1 MIVVYDEDEILA
13 PQVATTLMERG
24 YNNVFMLSGGLKVA
38 KYCFPHSLV
47 VIPDIGMTIDISKIL
62 ATQLQQMSFRYRK

>member
-1 MIVVYDEDEILA
+1 MYDEDEILA

-38 KYCFPHSLV
+38 KHCFPHSLV
-47 VIPDIGMTIDISKIL
+47 VSSGISITVDTSKIL

>member
-1 MIVVYDEDEILA
+1 MYDEDELLA

-24 YNNVFMLSGGLKVA
+24 YTNVYMLSGGLKVA

-47 VIPDIGMTIDISKIL
+47 VMALGKAISIEVSKIL
-62 ATQLQQMSFRYRK
+62 ATQLQQMSFRFRK